1 MNYIALIGD
10 IRQSKELAERQQIQQ
25 RLREACDELNRRTN
39 ELGLVSPFTVTLG
52 DEFQALFAHA
62 AGLWRCIFRIESL
75 LRPVRLRYGVGVG
88 AIDTEINRASAIG
101 MDGPAFHRA
110 REAVDSLRQ
119 DGGSYRVLGLG
130 EAQPLARHAL
140 DLVSHHRDGWRDN
153 RVDIFSFL
161 LAQIGVAQMA
171 GALDISE
178 QAVYKNIR
186 KGRLESI
193 MGICDGVGALLDAAT
208 GAAGGEAS

>member
-10 IRQSKELAERQQIQQ
+10 IRQSKGLAERQQIQQ
-25 RLREACDELNRRTN
+25 RLRETCDELNQRSD
-39 ELGLVSPFTVTLG
+39 ELGLVSPFTITLG
-52 DEFQALFAHA
+52 DEFQALFGHA

-119 DGGSYRVLGLG
+119 DGGSYRAGAGRGAAAGTPCARPGL
-130 EAQPLARHAL
+130 APSRRLARQSRGYSA
-140 DLVSHHRDGWRDN
+140 SA
-153 RVDIFSFL
+153 
-161 LAQIGVAQMA
+161 AQIGVAQMA

-186 KGRLESI
+186 KGRLSPSR
-193 MGICDGVGALLDAAT
+193 AFAT
-208 GAAGGEAS
+208 ASRAAGCGCWRPAGMAS